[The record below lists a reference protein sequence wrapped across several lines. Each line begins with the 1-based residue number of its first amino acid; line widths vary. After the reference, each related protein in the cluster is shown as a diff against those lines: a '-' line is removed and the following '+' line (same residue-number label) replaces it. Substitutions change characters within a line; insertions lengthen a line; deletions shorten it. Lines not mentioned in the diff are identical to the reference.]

1 MSFDYKA
8 AMPAINE
15 ARKQAAIEYRAERER
30 RGAANRR
37 PHSAEVRSMDTGARL
52 DGQPEAK
59 FRLRLIP
66 FDEIKLGTESR
77 YLVKGII
84 PRFGLVIVWGPP
96 KCGKSFWMF
105 DVAMHVALGW
115 QYRDRRVQQGAA
127 VYCAFEG
134 QKGLEAR
141 TVKPM

>member
-1 MSFDYKA
+1 MRYAPTDEEFRARIA
-8 AMPAINE
+8 AFNE
-15 ARKQAAIEYRAERER
+15 EERQRAN
-30 RGAANRR
+30 G
-37 PHSAEVRSMDTGARL
+37 HAEVLSMHSGARL
-52 DGQPEAK
+52 DAQPEAK
-59 FRLRLIP
+59 PRLRLIP

-127 VYCAFEG
+127 V
-134 QKGLEAR
+134 
-141 TVKPM
+141 